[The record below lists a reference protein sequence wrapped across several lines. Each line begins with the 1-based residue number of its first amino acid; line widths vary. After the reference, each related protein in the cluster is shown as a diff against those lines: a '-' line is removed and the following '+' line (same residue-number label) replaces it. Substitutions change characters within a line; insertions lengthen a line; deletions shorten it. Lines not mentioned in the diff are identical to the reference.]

1 MKLTCRFDRVNFYKI
16 VSVVLLFSPNN
27 IPIQHK
33 IEFNSSY
40 DKVWQAVLKALE
52 QYPILKA
59 DKDLG
64 IITTGYVNTVSC
76 QNMFYKGRKK
86 AKKFGYFVYK
96 LFGNENFAIVV
107 ATEKGS
113 PAYGK
118 LFPKDIIINYD
129 LVSIKQE
136 NYFKFKI
143 YRNEKIYNILLK
155 KKKFF
160 TLFAEPLALN
170 GRMKFNIRLKRINDT
185 KTFLTAY
192 IHEDQLEAFFHSDD
206 RILSIGTFEPI
217 RNDGY
222 KELLFRFVVQKNLDS
237 QL

>member
-1 MKLTCRFDRVNFYKI
+1 MLLIGLLILLPGCFNKYQ
-16 VSVVLLFSPNN
+16 LFSPNN

-52 QYPILKA
+52 QYPVLKA
-59 DKDLG
+59 DKGLG

-96 LFGNENFAIVV
+96 LFGNKNFAIVV

-129 LVSIKQE
+129 LGSIKQE

-143 YRNEKIYNILLK
+143 YRNEKIYNIFRNGNETTSQFLIDRATHFYEKNIL
-155 KKKFF
+155 FF
-160 TLFAEPLALN
+160 YYPV
-170 GRMKFNIRLKRINDT
+170 FNIFFKCLCRYRSRAYPRQIIRFIDRHGCDESKGYGKAKKR
-185 KTFLTAY
+185 F
-192 IHEDQLEAFFHSDD
+192 S
-206 RILSIGTFEPI
+206 GC
-217 RNDGY
+217 
-222 KELLFRFVVQKNLDS
+222 
-237 QL
+237 